1 MQKDRSSDVQV
12 PVPVDEETWSKR
24 RAQFRLIEGRAFH
37 TTGWQ
42 ADLDERAYV
51 LERELERCFVNGA
64 WLACIV
70 LATAIVEASI
80 GHNNGRSQTCRD
92 KNTWLIPIL
101 LPSSCV
107 TDLKAWRNSLL
118 HLNNNK
124 YPVTEE
130 QYLHQESELEERAH
144 GACLLGLTALF
155 LTGECTDRSCHE
167 TVLRQIL
174 EADREALAT

>member
-1 MQKDRSSDVQV
+1 MQRNRGSDIQV
-12 PVPVDEETWSKR
+12 PVPVDEETWSRR
-24 RAQFRLIEGRAFH
+24 RAQFRLIEGRAIH

-42 ADLDERAYV
+42 VGLDERAYV

-70 LATAIVEASI
+70 LAAAIVESSI
-80 GHNNGRSQTCRD
+80 GHNNGRAQMCRA

-101 LPSSCV
+101 LPPTRV
-107 TDLKAWRNSLL
+107 TDLKNWRNSLL
-118 HLNNNK
+118 HLSNNK

-130 QYLHQESELEERAH
+130 QYVRQECEIEVRAR

-174 EADREALAT
+174 ATDRQA